1 MTREQIALRLRE
13 IVRERLAVDAELGP
27 ETSLLG
33 DLQLDSL
40 KQLELVVEVEN
51 AFGICFEPEHE
62 QEIATVGA
70 LVAMIERRLAEGT
83 PGAAEALARG

>member
-1 MTREQIALRLRE
+1 MTREQIVAKLRG
-13 IVRERLAVDAELGP
+13 IVRERLAVDAELAP
-27 ETSLLG
+27 ETDLLG

-40 KQLELVVEVEN
+40 KQLELVVEIEN

-70 LVAMIERRLAEGT
+70 LVAMIERRLADGT
-83 PGAAEALARG
+83 QGAAGMPARG